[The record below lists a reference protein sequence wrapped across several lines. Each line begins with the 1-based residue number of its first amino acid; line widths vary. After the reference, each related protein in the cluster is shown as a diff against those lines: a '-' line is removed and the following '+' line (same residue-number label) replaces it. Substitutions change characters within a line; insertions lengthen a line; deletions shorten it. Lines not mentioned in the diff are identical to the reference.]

1 LKIFGTKRGLRATPT
16 VLQIAFAFLF
26 LQKSLQNSYPTVWQ
40 MGFAFLLTWQNP
52 RMDWHI
58 CKLTIGLAF
67 RLTHYSR
74 ASGFPFFEFWQV
86 NFAKPLEITFFS
98 HPHIDLRVGKLHLLP
113 NKKCKTVGVALRASP
128 ADC

>member
-1 LKIFGTKRGLRATPT
+1 MG
-16 VLQIAFAFLF
+16 FAFLF

-58 CKLTIGLAF
+58 CKLAIGLAF

-74 ASGFPFFEFWQV
+74 VRSSLPRRRVSFFGFWQV

-98 HPHIDLRVGKLHLLP
+98 PLHIDLRVGKLHLLP
-113 NKKCKTVGVALRASP
+113 NKKCKTVGVALKEWHLWEI
-128 ADC
+128 

>member
-1 LKIFGTKRGLRATPT
+1 MSF
-16 VLQIAFAFLF
+16 VFLF
-26 LQKSLQNSYPTVWQ
+26 LQKSLQNSCSTVWQ

-58 CKLTIGLAF
+58 CKLAIGLAF

-74 ASGFPFFEFWQV
+74 VRSSLSRCRVSFFGFWQV

-98 HPHIDLRVGKLHLLP
+98 PPHIDLRVDKLHLLP
-113 NKKCKTVGVALRASP
+113 NKKCKTVGVALREWKIP
-128 ADC
+128 KQPCVLF